1 MHSKK
6 LTVWKSFLG
15 IQTSGIDVFALL
27 CSCHHCGIFIIWYF
41 NRNYVSLGVS
51 QYFITQTEW
60 FNWTWNQLNKNCV
73 QNPASVKSN
82 SCCCFLLIPNKG
94 ILDKVCNYLGFDQ
107 GPYLELIPVIM
118 RWEAMIGWALV
129 GN

>member
-1 MHSKK
+1 MHSKNSFK
-6 LTVWKSFLG
+6 TIFRHTDQWHRCICTVMQLSPLWY
-15 IQTSGIDVFALL
+15 IYHMVFQQEL
-27 CSCHHCGIFIIWYF
+27 CQPG
-41 NRNYVSLGVS
+41 NL

-60 FNWTWNQLNKNCV
+60 FNWTWNQLNFNCV

-107 GPYLELIPVIM
+107 GPYLEVIPVIM
-118 RWEAMIGWALV
+118 RWEAMTGWALV